1 MTWCDVCA
9 EIGASTVAIGQTVSQ
24 EGKIILT
31 WCEQHAGTKP
41 PRPDRK
47 RQLASIMTL
56 KRAELGYSLSGLA
69 RKLEVPKQQLCM
81 WEQGTGLT
89 MTSFLRWCDALGVK
103 ASAMLERAGL

>member
-9 EIGASTVAIGQTVSQ
+9 EIGASTAAIGQTVNANG
-24 EGKIILT
+24 EVVLT

-41 PRPDRK
+41 KGPDRK